1 MRLPFRKK
9 DKKRDGPSSPVP
21 AEFRSIAALDSLRSP
36 PSQLSA
42 RILAQLPDEV
52 LQRIFISVC
61 PQALDKSYESCEESA
76 NDEGCML
83 CDVRDLSHCTQVNK
97 KWRRV
102 ALQVLY
108 HSVRIDPVHYC
119 RMEAF
124 LAEQRKKKSRFN
136 KNGIPEDPALARLKL
151 LRRTIRENPTKI
163 GSLVQFLKTPYMI
176 RESCH
181 IELAQVIAKLPM
193 LQYVDLPEGM
203 FRDDPAYTT
212 LRLEVQARCPF
223 IKKATYASGAERSFA
238 TLVSGHIWP
247 GLEVL
252 ELTSL
257 KIDPLIL
264 RAVLSCLR
272 QLRALKVSETYSLS
286 DDVLVADESLPPLPA
301 LEELILKDTPS
312 LTSAGLV
319 DYLSRNETSQALKV
333 LTLKD
338 TGIQPWKLQEVLAVA
353 PSLKT
358 LAIQS
363 RVSEQFPS
371 NEPIQSLTH
380 KGLRTLRY
388 EITGTPSAG
397 PFATQGYYSYLSNS
411 VLAGSLPRL
420 RRLYVLD
427 EQFPEQLQNLPPPM
441 ASFAGGRARTL
452 SNSSAHIIPSVHVSP
467 PDISLSSPTH
477 QGLGNL
483 SSPTHQDFGGVLSP
497 TRKNFGNVLPSR
509 QNFGNMASPV
519 RQNFSNAV
527 SPNRFSSNSL
537 FAQAAGGF
545 PPTQTLEIFSK
556 SDEFGQWNFAR
567 VDSFTGAAAGPP
579 RRPTSSYGLDA
590 DVTGQGWD
598 RGEAR
603 RSIMIG
609 NGMSGFSPAPRD
621 DGGEGF
627 TFGPVPVPGG
637 ANPSTPRN
645 STGDVKRARGMRS
658 I

>member
-9 DKKRDGPSSPVP
+9 DKKRDGPTSPVP
-21 AEFRSIAALDSLRSP
+21 AEFRSIAAVDSLRFP

-42 RILAQLPDEV
+42 RILAQLPDTV
-52 LQRIFISVC
+52 LHRIFASVC
-61 PQALDKSYESCEESA
+61 PLALDKSYETCEESA

-83 CDVRDLSHCTQVNK
+83 CDVRDLSHCTQINK
-97 KWRRV
+97 KWRKV

-151 LRRTIRENPTKI
+151 LRRTVRENPTKI

-181 IELAQVIAKLPM
+181 VELAQMIAKLPM

-203 FRDDPAYTT
+203 FCDDPAYTT
-212 LRLEVQARCPF
+212 LRLEVQAKCPF
-223 IKKATYASGAERSFA
+223 IKKATYASGAERSFV
-238 TLVSGHIWP
+238 TLVSGQIWP
-247 GLEVL
+247 DLEVL
-252 ELTSL
+252 ELTGL
-257 KIDPLIL
+257 KIDPHIL
-264 RAVLSCLR
+264 RAVLSCLPE
-272 QLRALKVSETYSLS
+272 LRALKVSETYSLS
-286 DDVLVADESLPPLPA
+286 DDVLVADENLPPLPA

-319 DYLSRNETSQALKV
+319 DYLSLKETSQALKV

-363 RVSEQFPS
+363 KVSEQFPP
-371 NEPIQSLTH
+371 NEPVQPLMH
-380 KGLRTLRY
+380 RGLRTLRY

-397 PFATQGYYSYLSNS
+397 PFATQGYYSYLSNC
-411 VLAGSLPRL
+411 VLAGSLPGL

-427 EQFPEQLQNLPPPM
+427 EQFPEQLQYLPPPM
-441 ASFAGGRARTL
+441 AGFAGGRVRTL
-452 SNSSAHIIPSVHVSP
+452 SNSSAPMIPSVRVSP
-467 PDISLSSPTH
+467 PEFPIPLSPPARQGLDSPSSPTD
-477 QGLGNL
+477 QSFGSVLP
-483 SSPTHQDFGGVLSP
+483 PTRKNVLSP
-497 TRKNFGNVLPSR
+497 TR

-519 RQNFSNAV
+519 RHNFSNAV
-527 SPNRFSSNSL
+527 SPNRFSSHSL
-537 FAQAAGGF
+537 FAEAAGSS
-545 PPTQTLEIFSK
+545 PPTQTLEIFTK

-567 VDSFTGAAAGPP
+567 VDSFTRAASGSP
-579 RRPTSSYGLDA
+579 RRPTSSYGLGA
-590 DVTGQGWD
+590 DLTGQGWD

-609 NGMSGFSPAPRD
+609 NGMSGFSPVPGD
-621 DGGEGF
+621 DGDGGF

-637 ANPSTPRN
+637 ANPSTPR
-645 STGDVKRARGMRS
+645 SSAGDVRRIRGMAS
-658 I
+658 M